1 MFADLTP
8 EITSNQKRSRNSK
21 MEIKNVAI
29 IGSGIMGS
37 GVAQVSAVAG
47 YDVVLQDIN
56 DQALG
61 RAKSGIK
68 FSLEKLAAKGK
79 IAPALVEEA
88 LAGIRFTTDL
98 NQAAEDADLV
108 IEAVFENLEI
118 KQELFKKLEALC
130 RPDAILA
137 SNTSALPITEIAS
150 VTGRGEK
157 IIGIHFMNPVP
168 LMKGVEIIRGQL
180 TSDDTFETA
189 LAYVQKI
196 GKEPIAAVDYAGFIV
211 SRLLDVLMNEA
222 VKMVQEGNRPEDI
235 DNAMKLC
242 AGHPMGPCQLLDLV
256 GAEIAMHG
264 METMARDFGEQ
275 YKPHPLLRKRV
286 LAGLLGKKTGRGF
299 YDYRQK

>member
-1 MFADLTP
+1 
-8 EITSNQKRSRNSK
+8 

-47 YDVVLQDIN
+47 CGVVLQDIN
-56 DQALG
+56 DQALV
-61 RAKSGIK
+61 RAKSGIES
-68 FSLEKLAAKGK
+68 SLEKLAAKDK
-79 IAPALVEEA
+79 ITPAQADAA
-88 LAGIRFTTDL
+88 LAGIQFTADL
-98 NQAAEDADLV
+98 SRATENADLV
-108 IEAVFENLEI
+108 VEAVFEDLEI
-118 KQELFKKLEALC
+118 KQELFKKLETLC

-150 VTGRGEK
+150 GTGRGEK

-189 LAYVQKI
+189 LAYVRKI

-222 VKMVQEGNRPEDI
+222 VKMVEEGNRPEDI

-264 METMARDFGEQ
+264 METMARDFGDR

-299 YDYRQK
+299 YDYEKK

>member
-1 MFADLTP
+1 
-8 EITSNQKRSRNSK
+8 
-21 MEIKNVAI
+21 MEIKNLAI

-37 GVAQVSAVAG
+37 GVAQVSAMAG

-61 RAKSGIK
+61 RAKSGIEL
-68 FSLEKLAAKGK
+68 SLEKLAAKGK
-79 IAPALVEEA
+79 ITPAQVDA
-88 LAGIRFTTDL
+88 AVAGIKFTADL
-98 NQAAEDADLV
+98 NQAAKNADLV

-118 KQELFKKLEALC
+118 KQELFKKLETLC

-150 VTGRGEK
+150 ATGRGEK

-189 LAYVQKI
+189 LAYVRKI

-222 VKMVQEGNRPEDI
+222 VKMVEEGNRPEDI

-242 AGHPMGPCQLLDLV
+242 AGHPMGPCRLLDLV

-264 METMARDFGEQ
+264 METMARDFGDR

-299 YDYRQK
+299 YDYS

>member
-1 MFADLTP
+1 
-8 EITSNQKRSRNSK
+8 
-21 MEIKNVAI
+21 MEIKKVAI

-37 GVAQVSAVAG
+37 GAAQVSAVAG
-47 YDVVLQDIN
+47 YDVVLQDIY
-56 DQALG
+56 DEALE
-61 RAKSGIK
+61 RAKSGIE
-68 FSLEKLAAKGK
+68 FSLGKLADKDK
-79 IAPALVEEA
+79 ITPEQVEAALVNIKCTADLKEA
-88 LAGIRFTTDL
+88 VE
-98 NQAAEDADLV
+98 NADLV

-118 KQELFKKLEALC
+118 KQALFKKLETLS

-150 VTGRGEK
+150 VTGRGEN

-189 LAYVQKI
+189 MAYLRKI
-196 GKEPIAAVDYAGFIV
+196 GKEPIEAVDYAGFIV

-235 DNAMKLC
+235 DKAMKLC

-264 METMARDFGEQ
+264 METMARDFGDQ
-275 YKPHPLLRKRV
+275 YKPHPLLKKRV

-299 YDYRQK
+299 YDYSK

>member
-1 MFADLTP
+1 
-8 EITSNQKRSRNSK
+8 
-21 MEIKNVAI
+21 MEIKRIAI

-56 DQALG
+56 DQALE
-61 RAKSGIK
+61 RAKSGIE
-68 FSLEKLAAKGK
+68 FSLGKFASKGK
-79 IAPALVEEA
+79 ITSEQVDAA
-88 LAGIRFTTDL
+88 LANIQSTADL
-98 NQAAEDADLV
+98 SQAAENADLV

-118 KQELFKKLEALC
+118 KQELFEKLETLC

-137 SNTSALPITEIAS
+137 TNTSALPITEIAS
-150 VTGRGEK
+150 VTGRGEN

-180 TSDDTFETA
+180 TSDDTFEAA
-189 LAYVQKI
+189 LAYLRKI
-196 GKEPIAAVDYAGFIV
+196 GKEPIEAVDYAGFLV

-235 DNAMKLC
+235 DKAMKLC

-264 METMARDFGEQ
+264 METMARDFGDQ
-275 YKPHPLLRKRV
+275 YKPHPMLKKRV

-299 YDYRQK
+299 YDYEQ

>member
-1 MFADLTP
+1 
-8 EITSNQKRSRNSK
+8 
-21 MEIKNVAI
+21 MEIKRIAI

-56 DQALG
+56 DKALE
-61 RAKSGIK
+61 RAKSGIE
-68 FSLEKLAAKGK
+68 FSLGKLADKGK
-79 IAPALVEEA
+79 ISPEQVDATLANIQFTADLKRAVE
-88 LAGIRFTTDL
+88 
-98 NQAAEDADLV
+98 NADLV

-118 KQELFKKLEALC
+118 KQELFKKLETLC

-150 VTGRGEK
+150 VTGRGEN

-180 TSDDTFETA
+180 TSDDTFKAA
-189 LAYVQKI
+189 LAYLRKI
-196 GKEPIAAVDYAGFIV
+196 GKEAIEAVDYAGFIV
-211 SRLLDVLMNEA
+211 SRLVDVLMNEA

-264 METMARDFGEQ
+264 METMARDFGDQ
-275 YKPHPLLRKRV
+275 YKPHPMLKKRV
-286 LAGLLGKKTGRGF
+286 LAGLLGKKTGHGF
-299 YDYRQK
+299 YDYDK

>member
-1 MFADLTP
+1 
-8 EITSNQKRSRNSK
+8 

-47 YDVVLQDIN
+47 YDVVLQDID
-56 DQALG
+56 DQALK
-61 RAKSGIK
+61 RARSSIE
-68 FSLEKLAAKGK
+68 FSLKKMADKGK
-79 IAPALVEEA
+79 ITQKQIDAA
-88 LAGIRFTTDL
+88 LANIKFTADF
-98 NQAAEDADLV
+98 NQAAENADLV

-118 KQELFKKLEALC
+118 KQELFKKLETLC
-130 RPDAILA
+130 SPDAILA

-150 VTGRGEK
+150 VTGQGAN

-180 TSDDTFETA
+180 TTDDTFETA
-189 LAYVQKI
+189 VTYVRKL
-196 GKEPIAAVDYAGFIV
+196 GKEPIEAVDYAGFIV
-211 SRLLDVLMNEA
+211 SRLVDVLMNEA

-235 DNAMKLC
+235 DKAMKLC

-275 YKPHPLLRKRV
+275 YKPHPMLKKRV

-299 YDYRQK
+299 YDYGKK

>member
-1 MFADLTP
+1 
-8 EITSNQKRSRNSK
+8 

-56 DQALG
+56 DQALV
-61 RAKSGIK
+61 RAKSGIE
-68 FSLEKLAAKGK
+68 FSLEKLAAKAK
-79 IAPALVEEA
+79 ITAAQAEAA
-88 LAGIRFTTDL
+88 LAGIQFTADL
-98 NQAAEDADLV
+98 SQAAANADLV

-150 VTGRGEK
+150 GAVRGEK

-180 TSDDTFETA
+180 TSDETFETA
-189 LAYVQKI
+189 LVYVRKI
-196 GKEPIAAVDYAGFIV
+196 GKEPIEAVDYAGFIV

-264 METMARDFGEQ
+264 METMARDFGDL
-275 YKPHPLLRKRV
+275 YKPHPLLKKRV

-299 YDYRQK
+299 YDYRQ

>member
-1 MFADLTP
+1 
-8 EITSNQKRSRNSK
+8 
-21 MEIKNVAI
+21 MEIKKVAI

-47 YDVVLQDIN
+47 YEVALQDIN

-61 RAKSGIK
+61 RAKSGIE
-68 FSLEKLAAKGK
+68 FSLKKLAEKDK
-79 IAPALVEEA
+79 ITQDQVDTALGA
-88 LAGIRFTTDL
+88 IKFTADL
-98 NQAAEDADLV
+98 NQAAENADLI

-118 KQELFKKLEALC
+118 KQELFNKLVTLA

-150 VTGRGEK
+150 LTGRGEK

-180 TSDDTFETA
+180 TTDDTFDTA
-189 LAYVQKI
+189 VAYVRKL
-196 GKEPIAAVDYAGFIV
+196 GKEPIEAVDYAGFIV

-235 DNAMKLC
+235 DTAMKLC

-264 METMARDFGEQ
+264 METMARDFGDQ
-275 YKPHPLLRKRV
+275 YKPHPLLKKRV

-299 YDYRQK
+299 YDYGKK